1 MDFRIGLNIIS
12 GHPNSGAT
20 STIVNLVNL
29 ESNTKKVLFLS
40 LETGFNSLIEK
51 YHLSGNDSI
60 TLIDNVTSINE
71 LDEELTNNKY
81 DVVYIDYLMLLK
93 TENDLYEEKVKELID
108 LSNKH
113 NITIVASD
121 LLSENESTDKYK
133 EETFKDVATI
143 QSLDMIL

>member
-71 LDEELTNNKY
+71 LDEELSNNKY

>member
-121 LLSENESTDKYK
+121 LLSENESNDKYK

>member
-60 TLIDNVTSINE
+60 TLIDKVTSINE
-71 LDEELTNNKY
+71 LDEELSNNKY
-81 DVVYIDYLMLLK
+81 VTKNLD
-93 TENDLYEEKVKELID
+93 KELQFTNLMWKISEYIKENYD
-108 LSNKH
+108 V
-113 NITIVASD
+113 IT
-121 LLSENESTDKYK
+121 
-133 EETFKDVATI
+133 ETV
-143 QSLDMIL
+143 Q

>member
-60 TLIDNVTSINE
+60 TLIDKVTSINE
-71 LDEELTNNKY
+71 LDEELSNNKY

>member
-60 TLIDNVTSINE
+60 TLIDKVTSINE

>member
-60 TLIDNVTSINE
+60 TLIDKVTSINE
-71 LDEELTNNKY
+71 LDEELNNNKY
-81 DVVYIDYLMLLK
+81 DVVYIDYLMLLN
-93 TENDLYEEKVKELID
+93 TDNDLYEEKVKELIK
-108 LSNKH
+108 LSTKH